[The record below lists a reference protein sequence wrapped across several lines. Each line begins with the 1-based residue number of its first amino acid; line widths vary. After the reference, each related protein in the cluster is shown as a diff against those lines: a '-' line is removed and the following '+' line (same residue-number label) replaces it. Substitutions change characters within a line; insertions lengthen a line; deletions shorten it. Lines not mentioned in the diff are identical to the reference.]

1 MTKNLF
7 TSLFA
12 FCLLTGN
19 AMANDV
25 TFRPAFPAQEEIP
38 QVVKQFLATPAGRG
52 YTANEVMKAYKAMN
66 AAPAKSSESTN
77 ITSTVVLD
85 EDFSK
90 WTKGSE
96 EAPDTVDIWEKL
108 DSLNNMAGWGGYI
121 IYQAGGKA
129 YLGYD
134 QIGDDGPGY
143 LMTPKFD
150 LSADGGVFKAT
161 FRVKNVNPDATDQRL
176 QYFIMNEDPNNKGM
190 ISANSLPMT
199 TEWQDLTLLLDDGV
213 ENTSIMFLGWRGKVL
228 VDNVKLEKLSY
239 PLSKPLGIKADVA
252 SGGSISASWNAVDNA
267 QSYTVELYDTDDNV
281 TVATTTTT
289 TNTAVLEGAFNPTH
303 KFIVYVTAE
312 NGTDK
317 SYPGHQYVT
326 FTVANVDAPVAT
338 EATDVTTSG
347 FTANWETSQKAAN
360 YKLTLI
366 RTRTTDTDG
375 ETITYMDEG
384 FGEIPYSQDDVKAAV
399 MTTDYITPAS
409 LDAVL
414 NTQGWS
420 TMVAVTFTDYLG
432 ITNMYEAYG
441 IPGVLLSPI
450 SDYSIGEGKAKISG
464 KGMSMMDDVQVKVG
478 FGKYALGQA
487 TFNEGAK
494 TFELSTTGSDFDVEI
509 SGGTANSRIIF
520 QIVDAAEGGD
530 VALFDSI
537 HITSTLKKGE
547 SYTMPYG
554 SVSLPYDATS
564 YKVELPFNG
573 NDIFEYY
580 VTGSF
585 GSVTSGKSNTI
596 TVKSPE
602 YSESDGIKALDAT
615 SNNEEVFTTLDGVRT
630 DNPSAH
636 GIYIVKKGGKTFKV
650 MK

>member
-1 MTKNLF
+1 MTKNLL
-7 TSLFA
+7 TSFFA

-25 TFRPAFPAQEEIP
+25 TFKPVFPVQQEIP

-52 YTANEVMKAYKAMN
+52 YTASDVMKAYNAIN
-66 AAPAKSSESTN
+66 AAPLKAGESTN
-77 ITSTVVLD
+77 ITSTVLID

-90 WTKGSE
+90 WSKGSE
-96 EAPDTVDIWEKL
+96 EAPDTIDIYEKL
-108 DSLNNMAGWGGYI
+108 DSLNNAAGWGGYL

-134 QIGDDGPGY
+134 QVGDDGPGY
-143 LMTPKFD
+143 LKTPIFD
-150 LSADGGVFKAT
+150 LSGDGGVFKAT

-176 QYFIMNEDPNNKGM
+176 QYFIMNEDPNKKGM
-190 ISANSLPMT
+190 VSANSLPMT

-213 ENTSIMFLGWRGKVL
+213 KNTSIMFLGWRGKVL
-228 VDNVKLEKLSY
+228 VDNVKLEKLVY
-239 PLSKPLGIKADVA
+239 PLTKPVGIKAEVA
-252 SGGSISASWNAVDNA
+252 SGGSITASWDAVDNA
-267 QSYTVELYDTDDNV
+267 KSYTVELYDTDDNK
-281 TVATTTTT
+281 TIATTTTT
-289 TNTAVLEGAFNPTH
+289 TNTTLLEGAFNPAH

-317 SYPGHQYVT
+317 SYPGHQYMT
-326 FTVANVDAPVAT
+326 FTVTSVDAPVAT
-338 EATDVTTSG
+338 EATDVTTAG

-366 RTRTTDTDG
+366 RTRTADTDG

-384 FGEIPYSQDDVKAAV
+384 FGEIPYSHDDVKASV
-399 MTTDYITPAS
+399 TTTDYITPAS
-409 LDAVL
+409 LDDVL
-414 NTQGWS
+414 DTKGWS
-420 TMVAVTFTDYLG
+420 TMVAATFTGYLG

-450 SDYSIGEGKAKISG
+450 SDYSIGDGKATISG
-464 KGMSMMDDVQVKVG
+464 KGMSMVDDVQVKVG
-478 FGKYALGQA
+478 FGKYSLGQA

-494 TFELSTTGSDFDVEI
+494 TFELSRTGSDFNVEI

-537 HITSTLKKGE
+537 RVAATLKKGD
-547 SYTMPYG
+547 SYTMPYA
-554 SVSLPYDATS
+554 SVSLPYDAKS
-564 YKVELPFNG
+564 YKVEVPFTG
-573 NDIFEYY
+573 NDVFEYY

-585 GSVTSGKSNTI
+585 GNVTSEKSNSI
-596 TVKSPE
+596 IVKSPE

-615 SNNEEVFTTLDGVRT
+615 ESNEAVFTTLDGVRT
-630 DNPSAH
+630 DNPTAH
-636 GIYIVKKGGKTFKV
+636 GIYIVKKDGKTFKV

>member
-1 MTKNLF
+1 MTKNLL
-7 TSLFA
+7 TSFLA

-19 AMANDV
+19 AMATDV
-25 TFRPAFPAQEEIP
+25 TFKPIFPAQQEIP

-52 YTANEVMKAYKAMN
+52 YTASDVMKAYNAIN
-66 AAPAKSSESTN
+66 AAPVKAGESTN
-77 ITSTVVLD
+77 ITSTVLID
-85 EDFSK
+85 EDFSN
-90 WTKGSE
+90 WSKGSE

-108 DSLNNMAGWGGYI
+108 DSLNNAAGWGGYL

-134 QIGDDGPGY
+134 QVGDDGPGY
-143 LMTPKFD
+143 LQTPVFD
-150 LSADGGVFKAT
+150 LSGDGGVFKAT

-176 QYFIMNEDPNNKGM
+176 QYFILNEDPNKKGM
-190 ISANSLPMT
+190 VSANSLPMT

-213 ENTSIMFLGWRGKVL
+213 KNTSIMFLGWRGKVL
-228 VDNVKLEKLSY
+228 VDNVKLEKLVY
-239 PLSKPLGIKADVA
+239 PLTKPVGIKAEVA
-252 SGGSISASWNAVDNA
+252 SGGSISASWDAVDNA
-267 QSYTVELYDTDDNV
+267 KSYTVELYDADDNK

-289 TNTAVLEGAFNPTH
+289 TNTALLEGAFNPTH

-317 SYPGHQYVT
+317 SYPGHQYMT
-326 FTVANVDAPVAT
+326 FTVTSVNAPVAT

-366 RTRTTDTDG
+366 RTRTADTDG

-384 FGEIPYSQDDVKAAV
+384 FGEIPYSQDDVKASV
-399 MTTDYITPAS
+399 TTTDYITPAS
-409 LDAVL
+409 LDDVL
-414 NTQGWS
+414 DTKGWS
-420 TMVAVTFTDYLG
+420 TMVAATFTGYLG

-450 SDYSIGEGKAKISG
+450 SDYSIGDGKATISG
-464 KGMSMMDDVQVKVG
+464 KGMSMVDDVQVKVG
-478 FGKYALGQA
+478 FGKYSLGQA

-494 TFELSTTGSDFDVEI
+494 TFELSPTGNDFDIEI

-537 HITSTLKKGE
+537 RVAATLKKGD
-547 SYTMPYG
+547 SYTMPYA

-564 YKVELPFNG
+564 YKVEVPFTG
-573 NDIFEYY
+573 NDVFEYY

-585 GSVTSGKSNTI
+585 GNVTSEKSNSI
-596 TVKSPE
+596 IVKSPE

-615 SNNEEVFTTLDGVRT
+615 ESNEAAFTTLDGVRT
-630 DNPSAH
+630 DNPTAH
-636 GIYIVKKGGKTFKV
+636 GIYIVKKDGKTFKV